1 MSTEENRMFDKVV
14 KKAKKIVRAAAV
26 IVSRAA
32 APERRKSRT
41 SSHRPPLFVKEMTG
55 RGKKKEQIDEF
66 LRSVAEWE
74 RSYASVN
81 SRKRA
86 RRMMLALHRER
97 ERVMSEWAFA
107 GNGVLEQIKV
117 DVEARVTAT
126 EAEVHKII
134 AHLVEMGA
142 KNVDH
147 TYTLSSAEEHS
158 LMFSC
163 SALDLRVISSEM
175 HDRMTASFY
184 PIRNC
189 G

>member
-1 MSTEENRMFDKVV
+1 MFDKII

-26 IVSRAA
+26 SVSRAA
-32 APERRKSRT
+32 APERRKGRT
-41 SSHRPPLFVKEMTG
+41 SSHRPPLFIKEMTG

-66 LRSVAEWE
+66 MRSVAEWE
-74 RSYASVN
+74 RSYASGN

-86 RRMMLALHRER
+86 MRMMRELQRQR
-97 ERVMSEWAFA
+97 ERVLSEWAFA

-147 TYTLSSAEEHS
+147 TYLLSNPEEHS
-158 LMFSC
+158 LTFSC

-175 HDRMTASFY
+175 HDRMTVSFY
-184 PIRNC
+184 PVRNC